1 MSPKMNECVTSP
13 HGLIGTW
20 DVLRV
25 TDMSRMFDHAKFFD
39 SGVSKSQLSSGN
51 DISGMFLAAKSFNR
65 DLAK

>member
-1 MSPKMNECVTSP
+1 MSAKVNECFTSP

-25 TDMSRMFDHAKFFD
+25 TDMSRMFDHDKFFD
-39 SGVSKSQLSSGN
+39 SGVSKSDLSSVD
-51 DISGMFLAAKSFNR
+51 DISGIFLAAKSFNR